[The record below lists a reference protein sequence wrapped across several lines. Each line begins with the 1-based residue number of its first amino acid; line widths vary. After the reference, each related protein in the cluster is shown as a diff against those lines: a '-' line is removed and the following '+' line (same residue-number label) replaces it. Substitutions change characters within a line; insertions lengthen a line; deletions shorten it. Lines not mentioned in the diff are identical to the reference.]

1 MLAKLFAA
9 FVIIPVLE
17 IYVIIKVGSYIGAG
31 WTVFLVVATAFIG
44 AYLAKMQGAH
54 TMMKM
59 RSNMQKGIPP
69 TNDILDA
76 FLIFA
81 AGLVFLTPGFLTDIL
96 GVLVLL
102 PVTRQ
107 PIKFWL
113 LKKID
118 QWMRQGNVHIRR
130 F

>member
-9 FVIIPVLE
+9 FVIVPILE
-17 IYVIIKVGSYIGAG
+17 IYIIIKVGTYIGAG
-31 WTVFLVVATAFIG
+31 WTIVLVIGTAFLG

-59 RSNMQKGIPP
+59 RANMQQGIPP

-81 AGLVFLTPGFLTDIL
+81 AGLVFPDAGISD
-96 GVLVLL
+96 GYSGSSGPYSCNQAAHQVLAA
-102 PVTRQ
+102 Q
-107 PIKFWL
+107 K
-113 LKKID
+113 D
-118 QWMRQGNVHIRR
+118 
-130 F
+130 

>member
-31 WTVFLVVATAFIG
+31 WTVFLVVATAFVG

-59 RSNMQKGIPP
+59 RSNMQQGIPP

>member
-9 FVIIPVLE
+9 FVIVPILE
-17 IYVIIKVGSYIGAG
+17 IYIIIKVGTYIGAG
-31 WTVFLVVATAFIG
+31 WTIVLVIGTAFLG
-44 AYLAKMQGAH
+44 AYLAKMQGAQ

-59 RSNMQKGIPP
+59 RANMQQGIPP

-96 GVLVLL
+96 GVLVLV
-102 PVTRQ
+102 PATRQ

-113 LKKID
+113 LKRID

-130 F
+130 Y

>member
-31 WTVFLVVATAFIG
+31 WTVILVVATAFIG